1 MGQTHITQL
10 EAKALIYIPVFIQDS
25 FLRLVLFLA
34 NFIYSWH
41 FLDAYVARSIPIDI
55 GQPRES
61 VGVSRGRMARI
72 RTRQVKRRKGT
83 CSLWLK
89 RNWVL
94 VMLIF
99 LALVGV
105 FLSIALF
112 LEPCEKKTRTSIT
125 TTNVTLNVTSVRSL
139 HSISAGGR

>member
-1 MGQTHITQL
+1 
-10 EAKALIYIPVFIQDS
+10 
-25 FLRLVLFLA
+25 
-34 NFIYSWH
+34 
-41 FLDAYVARSIPIDI
+41 
-55 GQPRES
+55 
-61 VGVSRGRMARI
+61 MARI

-125 TTNVTLNVTSVRSL
+125 TTNVTLNVTTLVVSNVTRNVTRNVTSHFNATFL
-139 HSISAGGR
+139 RNVTLNVTREVNETVTLNVTRNVTVF